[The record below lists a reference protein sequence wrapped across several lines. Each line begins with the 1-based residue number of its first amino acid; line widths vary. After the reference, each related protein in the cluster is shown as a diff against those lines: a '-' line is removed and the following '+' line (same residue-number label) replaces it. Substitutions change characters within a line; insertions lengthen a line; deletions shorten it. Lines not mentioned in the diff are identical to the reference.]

1 MKDENANKS
10 LQKRKY
16 RQLLQKTVHV
26 ILTQTSAKKVIKK
39 FEQRVVASIIN
50 QLKQI
55 DREAMEG
62 KPVVDLIYP
71 SDISAE
77 DKIKALEANNLIKE
91 KGTKN

>member
-1 MKDENANKS
+1 
-10 LQKRKY
+10 
-16 RQLLQKTVHV
+16 
-26 ILTQTSAKKVIKK
+26 
-39 FEQRVVASIIN
+39 
-50 QLKQI
+50 
-55 DREAMEG
+55 MEG